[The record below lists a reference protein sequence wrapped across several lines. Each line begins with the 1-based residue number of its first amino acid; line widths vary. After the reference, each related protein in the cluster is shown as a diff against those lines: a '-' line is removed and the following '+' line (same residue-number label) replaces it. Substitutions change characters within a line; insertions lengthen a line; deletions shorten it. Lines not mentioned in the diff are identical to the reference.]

1 MKLRRFREKERA
13 VAAYHFLVT
22 LPDRL
27 YPFRSEIQ
35 GKWVRGVRS
44 YNQRLA
50 RAYKHYGRGHYGY
63 ALSLY
68 RQAFHLAGS
77 LVLIAAMD
85 FFTAGFIFVVVV
97 GGIGYQEFI
106 LQRRTYNQLWR
117 KGIADWLVWC
127 VPMGIYMWVHSH

>member
-1 MKLRRFREKERA
+1 MASRTRRRTFA
-13 VAAYHFLVT
+13 LYHFFVT

-27 YPFRSEIQ
+27 YPFRTEIR

-50 RAYKHYGRGHYGY
+50 HAYKQYGRGHYGY

-77 LVLIAAMD
+77 LILISMGA
-85 FFTAGFIFVVVV
+85 FFTSGLVLVLAIV
-97 GGIGYQEFI
+97 GIGYQEFF
-106 LQRRTYNQLWR
+106 LQRRTYRQLWK
-117 KGIADWLVWC
+117 KGVADWLVWC
-127 VPMGIYMWVHSH
+127 APVSIYFLNQIH

>member
-1 MKLRRFREKERA
+1 MRLRREERA
-13 VAAYHFLVT
+13 VALYHFFVT

-27 YPFRSEIQ
+27 YPFRTQIQ
-35 GKWVRGVRS
+35 GTWVRGVRS

-68 RQAFHLAGS
+68 RQAFHLAGA
-77 LVLIAAMD
+77 LLLIAVAN
-85 FFTAGFIFVVVV
+85 FLTAGLVFAVTAL
-97 GGIGYQEFI
+97 GIGYQEFF
-106 LQRRTYNQLWR
+106 LQRRTYQQLWR

-127 VPMGIYMWVHSH
+127 VPIGLYFFAHLH